1 MAERVITGH
10 QVNLLPGMS
19 VIAKIAA
26 ADVCVWMDEMQY
38 ERHGFVN
45 RNRLADGTKFVV
57 PVSEHDTF
65 AAINRVRIGDP
76 TGRVREKIARMIQM
90 RFGVAGDPF
99 AAEFRRPYRQLVGLN
114 ARLNRLLFDT
124 LGITTEEHFQSHL
137 GAGRYEATSNGLA
150 DMVAELGGTVWLS
163 GSSGRNYLD
172 EEPFEERGIE
182 VRYFD
187 WQGENNHSA
196 IEMIRAPNPAMALQM
211 AAALEF
217 GP

>member
-1 MAERVITGH
+1 MERVVTGH
-10 QVNLLPGMS
+10 QVNFLPGLS
-19 VIAKIAA
+19 VVEKIRS

-45 RNRLADGTKFVV
+45 RNVLADGTKMTI
-57 PVSEHDTF
+57 PVAEHDTY
-65 AAINRVRIGDP
+65 AQINRVRIGDP
-76 TGRVREKIARMIQM
+76 TGRGREKVARTLEHK
-90 RFGVAGDPF
+90 FGTAGDRF
-99 AAEFRRPYRQLVGLN
+99 AEELRRPYRQLVGLN
-114 ARLNRLLFDT
+114 AQLLRLLFEEI
-124 LGITTEEHFQSHL
+124 GIEVEQHYQSHL

-172 EEPFEERGIE
+172 ETPFDERGIE

-187 WQGENNHSA
+187 WCGESNHSA
-196 IEMIRAPNPAMALQM
+196 IELIRPQNAYEMLQQ
-211 AAALEF
+211 AAAQEF